1 MKHNYHLK
9 RNEDF
14 QAVIQRKQS
23 ISASAFVVYGM
34 KSDQPHTRI
43 GLSVTKK
50 LGIAVVRNHIKRQ
63 VRMMCDDIFTYD
75 QPYDWVIIVRK
86 PFLDEPFAT
95 NARQLNQLV
104 SQLQLR
110 LQEKL

>member
-1 MKHNYHLK
+1 MKHTYHLK
-9 RNEDF
+9 RNADF
-14 QAVIQRKQS
+14 QAVMQRKQS

-34 KSDQPHTRI
+34 KSSQPHTRI

-63 VRMMCDDIFTYD
+63 VRMMCDDIFTYEE
-75 QPYDWVIIVRK
+75 PIDWVIIVRK
-86 PFLDEPFAT
+86 PFLGESFET
-95 NARQLNQLV
+95 NAHQLNQLV
-104 SQLQLR
+104 SQLRLR